1 MSGTAKLILGDQT
14 TEYETTVGSEGEK
27 AILVKPLRATTKH
40 ITLDP
45 GFLNTAACE
54 SAITFINGEK
64 GILHYRGYQIAD
76 LVENTSFLE
85 VAHLLIEGE
94 LPTPDQYEAFRSSI
108 TYHTLLHE
116 NIKHLFDLV
125 PTDAHPMSILS
136 SAVTTLSTF
145 YQDSL
150 DPADEDQVRLSA
162 HRLMAKFPTIAAFH
176 YKRSRGQ
183 AYIYPDNR
191 MDYAANFL
199 KMMFAFPTET
209 YEVDEDVARILDQL
223 FILHADHE
231 QNCSTTAVRVVGSS
245 QANLYA
251 SVSAGINAL
260 SGPLHGGANQSVLEM
275 LQTIYDDGGDVDKFI
290 NLARDK
296 SSGFRLMG
304 FGHRVYKSYDPRAL
318 FLQKKAEIVL
328 KKLKVK
334 DPLLDIARRLEEVA
348 LSDSYFK
355 DRNLYPNVDF
365 YSGIIYRALNIPV
378 NMFTVMFALG
388 RLPGWITQWKE
399 NHSSG
404 YPISRPRQIY
414 TGPTDRKVVPMAQR

>member
-176 YKRSRGQ
+176 
-183 AYIYPDNR
+183 
-191 MDYAANFL
+191 
-199 KMMFAFPTET
+199 
-209 YEVDEDVARILDQL
+209 
-223 FILHADHE
+223 
-231 QNCSTTAVRVVGSS
+231 
-245 QANLYA
+245 
-251 SVSAGINAL
+251 
-260 SGPLHGGANQSVLEM
+260 
-275 LQTIYDDGGDVDKFI
+275 
-290 NLARDK
+290 
-296 SSGFRLMG
+296 
-304 FGHRVYKSYDPRAL
+304 
-318 FLQKKAEIVL
+318 
-328 KKLKVK
+328 
-334 DPLLDIARRLEEVA
+334 
-348 LSDSYFK
+348 
-355 DRNLYPNVDF
+355 
-365 YSGIIYRALNIPV
+365 
-378 NMFTVMFALG
+378 
-388 RLPGWITQWKE
+388 
-399 NHSSG
+399 
-404 YPISRPRQIY
+404 
-414 TGPTDRKVVPMAQR
+414 